1 MFHDLR
7 AALAFLTLLPVGYPD
22 GRKPGYAYG
31 WFPLV
36 GLLIGLA
43 LVLVA
48 LIPASAEVRALLV
61 LIAWVG
67 LTGGLHLDGLADSCD
82 GLLATTTPEKRLEI
96 MKDPRAGSWA
106 LVGVGLLLLGKWVLL
121 RESPAAALIA
131 APVLGRWVM
140 TVAAWAFPYARSTG
154 LGAWFKDGL
163 GRSQIALATVTAAGV
178 LIVLGTADLRV
189 LVALPVA
196 FVMLAGAA
204 RWMRGR
210 LGGGLTGDCYGALCE
225 ITEWMCLLGM
235 VLWRV

>member
-1 MFHDLR
+1 MLNDLR
-7 AALAFLTLLPVGYPD
+7 AALAFLTILPVGYAE

-43 LVLVA
+43 LMGVA
-48 LIPASAEVRALLV
+48 TLPASAEVRALLV
-61 LIAWVG
+61 LIAWV
-67 LTGGLHLDGLADSCD
+67 LLIGGLHLDGLADSCD

-106 LVGVGLLLLGKWVLL
+106 VVGVCLLLLGKWVLI
-121 RESPAAALIA
+121 RESSGTALLIA
-131 APVLGRWVM
+131 PIAGRWVM
-140 TVAAWAFPYARSTG
+140 TLAAWYYPYARPTG

-163 GRSQIALATVTAAGV
+163 GWQQIALATITVAGV
-178 LIVLGTADLRV
+178 LIAAAPFDVRV
-189 LVALPVA
+189 GLILPLALL
-196 FVMLAGAA
+196 MLIVIG
-204 RWMRGR
+204 RWMAGR

-225 ITEWMCLLGM
+225 ITEWVCLLGM